1 MSDKYF
7 VDTNILVYA
16 HDRGSGRRHELARE
30 LVRELWEG
38 RSGVLSTQVLQ
49 ELYVNLR
56 RKAARPLDV
65 AAARQLVEDY
75 LSWKVVVNDG
85 AAVLRAIDL
94 EGRYS
99 LSFRD
104 ALIIDAAH
112 SADAALIYSEDL
124 GHGQRYGVIEVRNPF
139 V

>member
-1 MSDKYF
+1 MSDRYF

-16 HDRGSGRRHELARE
+16 HDSGGGRRHELSKA
-30 LVRELWEG
+30 LVRELWEQ

-56 RKAARPLDV
+56 RKAARPLD
-65 AAARQLVEDY
+65 AATARQLVEDY

-94 EGRYS
+94 EERYS
-99 LSFRD
+99 LSFWD

-112 SADAALIYSEDL
+112 SAGATMVYSEDL

>member
-1 MSDKYF
+1 MSDSYF

-16 HDRGSGRRHELARE
+16 HDRDGGRRHELAKA
-30 LVRELWEG
+30 LVRELWEQ

-56 RKAARPLDV
+56 RKAAQPLDP
-65 AAARQLVEDY
+65 ATARQLVEDY

-94 EGRYS
+94 EERYS
-99 LSFRD
+99 LSFWD

-112 SADAALIYSEDL
+112 SAGAAMVYSEDL

-139 V
+139 A

>member
-1 MSDKYF
+1 MSDRYF

-16 HDRGSGRRHELARE
+16 HDRDSGRRHELSKA
-30 LVRELWEG
+30 LVKELWEQ

-65 AAARQLVEDY
+65 ATARQLVEDY

-94 EGRYS
+94 EERYS
-99 LSFRD
+99 LSFWD

-112 SADAALIYSEDL
+112 NAGATMVYSEDL
-124 GHGQRYGVIEVRNPF
+124 GHGQRYGGIEVRNPF
-139 V
+139 A